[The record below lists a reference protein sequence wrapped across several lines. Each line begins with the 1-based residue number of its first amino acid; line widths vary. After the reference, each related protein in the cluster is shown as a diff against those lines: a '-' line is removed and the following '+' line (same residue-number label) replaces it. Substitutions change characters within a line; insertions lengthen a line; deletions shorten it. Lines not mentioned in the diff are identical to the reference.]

1 MALGRT
7 RPDAHRRVLE
17 VERMTMMGRLPAASM
32 DVFRQFDRLFD
43 DWMRAFPARMSVD
56 APTLRAP
63 EELIRVDEYLD
74 DGTLVIKAEIP
85 GIDPDKDLTITVTEG
100 ILDLRAERRLAEDTE
115 DQGYTR
121 HEMRYGM
128 FSRRLPLPEGV
139 DASAVTAAYKDGI
152 LTVKV
157 PVPHEAA
164 KPEPRRIAVEKG

>member
-1 MALGRT
+1 
-7 RPDAHRRVLE
+7 
-17 VERMTMMGRLPAASM
+17 MTMMRRLPATST

-56 APTLRAP
+56 APALRAP

-85 GIDPDKDLTITVTEG
+85 GIDPDEDLTINVHEG
-100 ILDLRAERRLAEDTE
+100 ILDLRAERKVAEDSE

-152 LTVKV
+152 LTVRV
-157 PVPHEAA
+157 PVPEEPG
-164 KPEPRRIAVEKG
+164 KPEPTPIAVEKG

>member
-1 MALGRT
+1 
-7 RPDAHRRVLE
+7 
-17 VERMTMMGRLPAASM
+17 MTMKRRLPAPST

-56 APTLRAP
+56 APALPAP

-85 GIDPDKDLTITVTEG
+85 GIDPDQDLAITVTEG
-100 ILDLRAERRLAEDTE
+100 MLDLRAERKVTEDTE

-121 HEMRYGM
+121 HEMRYGV

-157 PVPHEAA
+157 PVPQEAA
-164 KPEPRRIAVEKG
+164 KAEPTPIAVEKG